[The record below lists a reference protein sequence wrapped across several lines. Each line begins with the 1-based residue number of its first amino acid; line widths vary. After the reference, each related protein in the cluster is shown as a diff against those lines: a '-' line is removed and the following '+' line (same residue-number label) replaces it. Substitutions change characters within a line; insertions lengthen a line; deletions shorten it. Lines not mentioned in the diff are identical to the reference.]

1 MSESSAS
8 PGWVRR
14 ATALFVWA
22 VVLAIFFTFFN
33 AITTVLLGVLAA
45 SIVACALG
53 PLLRFLPV
61 PRGIAAGL
69 VGLGFI
75 AAAGGL
81 VLAWSLPLAGPITRQ
96 LKSLP
101 DSSESL
107 DALLAKWSASVPIFH
122 QRITTADLL
131 TNLREFFFSSGSLIV
146 AGGFLAILLWVAF
159 VFVGSI
165 FLLASPR
172 DVLLGPAIRIV
183 PPRHRPDVDAMFDQ
197 LGNRLRWW
205 MIGTLGGMTV
215 VFSAS
220 CIGYFASGLK
230 FALPLALLAGL
241 AEIIP
246 TVGPAVAAIVAL
258 LFAMSQSNSAA
269 VGVIITYVV
278 IQSLEA
284 YLILPL
290 IMRGAVKI
298 HPAITLFSVVLW
310 AKIFGVPGMVLA
322 IPINLTIGSAI
333 EYLYIRPRER
343 RDARSRRGEV
353 NEPVEAGVG
362 PP

>member
-1 MSESSAS
+1 MADSSDS
-8 PGWVRR
+8 PNWVRR
-14 ATALFVWA
+14 ATALFIWA
-22 VVLAIFFTFFN
+22 VVLAVFFVFFN

-45 SIVACALG
+45 SIVACAFG

-61 PRGIAAGL
+61 PRGVAAGL
-69 VGLGFI
+69 VGLAFI
-75 AAAGGL
+75 AVVGGL
-81 VLAWSLPLAGPITRQ
+81 VLGLSLPLAGPITRQ
-96 LKSLP
+96 LKSWP
-101 DSSESL
+101 DSRESL
-107 DALLAKWSASVPIFH
+107 DELLAHWSANFPVYH
-122 QRITTADLL
+122 EKLTTTDVLKV
-131 TNLREFFFSSGSLIV
+131 LRDFFSSGSGSLVV
-146 AGGFLAILLWVAF
+146 ASGLNAGLTILLWLAF

-172 DVLLGPAIRIV
+172 DVLLGPAVRVV
-183 PPRHRPDVDAMFDQ
+183 PLRHRPDVDAMFDQ

-205 MIGTLGGMTV
+205 MIGTLGGMGV

-241 AEIIP
+241 AEMIP

-258 LFAMSQSNSAA
+258 LFAFSQSNSAA
-269 VGVIITYVV
+269 VGVAITYLV

-333 EYLYIRPRER
+333 EYLYIRPRDRQEMR
-343 RDARSRRGEV
+343 VA
-353 NEPVEAGVG
+353 PTT
-362 PP
+362 

>member
-1 MSESSAS
+1 MPETS
-8 PGWVRR
+8 PSPSWVRR

-22 VVLAIFFTFFN
+22 IVLAIFFAFFN

-53 PLLRFLPV
+53 PLVRYLPV
-61 PRGIAAGL
+61 PRGIGAGL
-69 VGLGFI
+69 VGLVFI
-75 AAAGGL
+75 AAVGGL
-81 VLAWSLPLAGPITRQ
+81 VLGSSLPLAGPITRQ
-96 LKSLP
+96 LKSWP
-101 DSSESL
+101 DSRESV
-107 DALLAKWSASVPIFH
+107 DALLAKWSASFPLLH
-122 QRITTADLL
+122 EPLSTTDLVR
-131 TNLREFFFSSGSLIV
+131 NLRDFFFSGSGSQVV
-146 AGGFLAILLWVAF
+146 AGGVNLGLAILLWVAF
-159 VFVGSI
+159 VFIGSI

-172 DVLLGPAIRIV
+172 DVLLGPAVRIV
-183 PPRHRPDVDAMFDQ
+183 PLRHRPDVDAMFDQ
-197 LGNRLRWW
+197 LGDRLRWW

-215 VFSAS
+215 VFGAS
-220 CIGYFASGLK
+220 SIGYFASGLK

-258 LFAMSQSNSAA
+258 LFAMSQSNSAV

-310 AKIFGVPGMVLA
+310 AKIFGVPGLVLA
-322 IPINLTIGSAI
+322 IPINLTLGSAI

-343 RDARSRRGEV
+343 HEARGALSA
-353 NEPVEAGVG
+353 PVA
-362 PP
+362 P